1 MEEFPYYSLTWL
13 LYFAFSASF
22 LWLSYRRL
30 KDSSIWLRLPLMSFI
45 FAFALTPGPT
55 LDDQS
60 WLSPAAI
67 IMIFEL
73 VDKRE
78 FSAISSSVSAILLVW
93 LLAMIVWSII
103 RFLTSRKKST
113 LESE

>member
-1 MEEFPYYSLTWL
+1 MDEFPYYSLTWL
-13 LYFAFSASF
+13 VYLALSLSF

-55 LDDQS
+55 LDVQS

-78 FSAISSSVSAILLVW
+78 FSAISNSLSAILLVW
-93 LLAMIVWSII
+93 LLAMVVWTII
-103 RFLTSRKKST
+103 RVLTSRKKT
-113 LESE
+113 VAESE